1 MTALDLATKTP
12 AELIAIIEAMSKAS
26 QSRLTLKVSEKGALS
41 LYGMGQW
48 PVTLYKSQWLRLIDM
63 VPTIQTFITE
73 HNAVLAEKPVK

>member
-1 MTALDLATKTP
+1 MTDLDLASKSP

-63 VPTIQTFITE
+63 VPTIKTFIDE
-73 HNAVLAEKPVK
+73 HNAALAEKPAK